1 MPERAKLKD
10 HLTSAELQRHYLR
23 CQHLADR
30 TRWHALWLV
39 SLGKSGNEAA
49 RLVGRSSGWVSE
61 LVRAYNERGVE
72 AAVTRK
78 RKGRQQGGREAALG
92 WGTDEESELRE
103 ALFGGAP
110 DGGTWTAAKVALWL
124 GERRGRN
131 VHLVTGWRTLKRLR
145 QSVQLPRPQHPE
157 AASAEDQA
165 AFQKNARDTDTVTPG
180 AA

>member
-1 MPERAKLKD
+1 MAGKAKLKE
-10 HLTSAELQRHYLR
+10 HLTSAVLQRYYLR

-49 RLVGRSSGWVSE
+49 RLVGRSSGWVSG
-61 LVRAYNERGVE
+61 LVRAYNERGTD

-78 RKGRQQGGREAALG
+78 HKGRQQGGREAALR
-92 WGTDEESELRE
+92 WGTDEEAELRE
-103 ALFGGAP
+103 ALLGRAP

-145 QSVQLPRPQHPE
+145 HSVQLPRPQHPQ
-157 AASAEDQA
+157 AASAEEQA
-165 AFQKNARDTDTVTPG
+165 AFQKNARDVNATTSSKS
-180 AA
+180 

>member
-1 MPERAKLKD
+1 MAGKAKLKD

-23 CQHLADR
+23 CEHLADR

-61 LVRAYNERGVE
+61 LVRAYNERGVD

-78 RKGRQQGGREAALG
+78 HKGRQQGGREAALR

-103 ALFGGAP
+103 ALLGRAP
-110 DGGTWTAAKVALWL
+110 DGATWTAAKVALWL
-124 GERRGRN
+124 GERRGRS

-145 QSVQLPRPQHPE
+145 QSVQLPRPQHPQ

-165 AFQKNARDTDTVTPG
+165 AFQKNPRDAER
-180 AA
+180 AASDPA

>member
-1 MPERAKLKD
+1 MAGLAKLKD

-78 RKGRQQGGREAALG
+78 HKGRQQGGREAALR
-92 WGTDEESELRE
+92 WGTDEEHELRE
-103 ALFGGAP
+103 ALLGRAP
-110 DGGTWTAAKVALWL
+110 DGGTWTAAKVAFWL
-124 GERRGRN
+124 GERRGRK

-145 QSVQLPRPQHPE
+145 QSVQLPRPEHPQ

-165 AFQKNARDTDTVTPG
+165 AFQKNA
-180 AA
+180 

>member
-1 MPERAKLKD
+1 MAGRAKLKD
-10 HLTSAELQRHYLR
+10 HLASAELQRYYLR
-23 CQHLADR
+23 CQNLADR

-49 RLVGRSSGWVSE
+49 RLVGRSSGWVSG
-61 LVRAYNERGVE
+61 LVRAYNERGID

-78 RKGRQQGGREAALG
+78 HKGRQQGGREAALR
-92 WGTDEESELRE
+92 WGTDEEAELRE
-103 ALFGGAP
+103 ALLGRAP

-145 QSVQLPRPQHPE
+145 QSVQVPRPQHPE
-157 AASAEDQA
+157 AASVEDQA
-165 AFQKNARDTDTVTPG
+165 AFQKNARDVNAT
-180 AA
+180 ASSKS

>member
-1 MPERAKLKD
+1 MAGRAKLKE
-10 HLTSAELQRHYLR
+10 HLTSAALQRHYLG

-78 RKGRQQGGREAALG
+78 HKGRQQGGREAALR
-92 WGTDEESELRE
+92 WGTDEEAELRE
-103 ALFGGAP
+103 ALLGRAS
-110 DGGTWTAAKVALWL
+110 DGGRWTAAKVALWL
-124 GERRGRN
+124 GERRGRKI
-131 VHLVTGWRTLKRLR
+131 HLVTGWRTLKRLR
-145 QSVQLPRPQHPE
+145 QSVQVPRPQHPQ
-157 AASAEDQA
+157 AASAENQA
-165 AFQKNARDTDTVTPG
+165 AFQKNARDVDATTSSKS
-180 AA
+180 

>member
-1 MPERAKLKD
+1 MAGRAKLKD
-10 HLTSAELQRHYLR
+10 HLASGELQQHYRR
-23 CQHLADR
+23 CQNLADR

-49 RLVGRSSGWVSE
+49 RLVGRSSGWVSG

-78 RKGRQQGGREAALG
+78 HKGRQQGGREAALR
-92 WGTDEESELRE
+92 WGTDEEAELRE
-103 ALFGGAP
+103 ALLGRAP

-157 AASAEDQA
+157 AVSAEDQA
-165 AFQKNARDTDTVTPG
+165 AFQKNARDIGETESG
-180 AA
+180 MA

>member
-1 MPERAKLKD
+1 MAGKAKLTD
-10 HLTSAELQRHYLR
+10 HLTSATLQRHYLR
-23 CQHLADR
+23 CKHLGDR

-78 RKGRQQGGREAALG
+78 HKGRQQGGREAALR

-103 ALFGGAP
+103 ALLHASPEGGA
-110 DGGTWTAAKVALWL
+110 WTAAKVALWL
-124 GERRGRN
+124 GERRGRK

-145 QSVQLPRPQHPE
+145 QSIQLPRPQHPQ
-157 AASAEDQA
+157 AASPEEQA
-165 AFQKNARDTDTVTPG
+165 AFQKNA
-180 AA
+180 